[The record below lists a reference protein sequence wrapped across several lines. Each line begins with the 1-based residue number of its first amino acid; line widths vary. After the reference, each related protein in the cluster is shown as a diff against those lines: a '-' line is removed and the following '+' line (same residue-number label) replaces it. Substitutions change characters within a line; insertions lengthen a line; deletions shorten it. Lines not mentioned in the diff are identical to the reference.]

1 MNGVWQAR
9 LLDAWTQRGWLAWLL
24 WPISLL
30 FSRLVALRRWCYDR
44 GVFTMHQTGVP
55 VIVVGN
61 VVAGGVG
68 KTPVV
73 MALVQQLQAQGW
85 TVGVVSR
92 GYGRTSRDCR
102 EVQTGSRPED
112 VGDEALLIHR
122 RTGASVFVGRNRVEA
137 ARTLLKTHPQTQL
150 IVSDDGL
157 QHLALGR
164 LLEICVFDDRG
175 VGNGFLLPAGP
186 LREPWPRQP
195 VAPPGR
201 TAATQWVL
209 HTGHQPRFAGYRASR
224 RLADEAIQADG
235 SRIRLSDLAHRATD
249 NRMPL
254 AALAGIAR
262 PELFFAQLRARGLSL
277 NRTQRLPDHYDFNS
291 WKRTLHKREWL
302 ICTEKD
308 AVKLWQHAPDAFA
321 VPLEVVLDQDL
332 VKAVLDHVA
341 AALSSDRTTA
351 ATLP

>member
-1 MNGVWQAR
+1 MNGVWQVR
-9 LLDAWTQRGWLAWLL
+9 LLDAWTRRGWLAWLL
-24 WPISLL
+24 WPISL
-30 FSRLVALRRWCYDR
+30 FYGRLVALRRWCY
-44 GVFTMHQTGVP
+44 GKGFFAIHQAGVP

-73 MALVQQLQAQGW
+73 MALVHRLKAQGW

-102 EVQTGSRPED
+102 EVQPGSRPGD
-112 VGDEALLIHR
+112 VGDEALLIHQ
-122 RTGASVFVGRNRVEA
+122 RTGASVFVGRSRVEA
-137 ARTLLKTHPQTQL
+137 ARALLMAHPETQL

-175 VGNGFLLPAGP
+175 LGNGFLLPAGP

-195 VAPPGR
+195 VVPPR
-201 TAATQWVL
+201 QTAATQWVL
-209 HTGHQPRFAGYRASR
+209 HTGQQPRFAGYSASR

-235 SRIRLSDLAHRATD
+235 SRMRLSDLAQQASSSGMT
-249 NRMPL
+249 L
-254 AALAGIAR
+254 AALAGIAQ
-262 PELFFAQLRARGLSL
+262 PEVFFAQLRARGLSL
-277 NRTQRLPDHYDFNS
+277 STTQALPDHYDFDS
-291 WKRTLHKREWL
+291 WNRTPHKREWL

-308 AVKLWQHAPDAFA
+308 AVKLWRHVPDAFA
-321 VPLEVVLDQDL
+321 VPLEVVLDQAL
-332 VKAVLDHVA
+332 VAAVLDRVA
-341 AALSSDRTTA
+341 AALSSDPMKSA
-351 ATLP
+351 SLP